1 LKTARE
7 DIDRLSQQ
15 ASLADTLQIEREA
28 LTKHLAE
35 LRNKLAKVQS
45 EMEELNIDKASL
57 SAQLEHMVP
66 R

>member
-1 LKTARE
+1 MKTARE